1 MTTIVRTAD
10 GHAFE
15 LTFVRPAQTVIAEM
29 ILAANRHLRPKTN
42 VARKQSDVFRDHQE
56 RQNGQPRDNQKAEAT
71 SVA

>member
-42 VARKQSDVFRDHQE
+42 VARKQSGVLRYQE
-56 RQNGQPRDNQKAEAT
+56 RQHGQPHDDKKAEAT